1 MRSLRR
7 FVWFIASRLLIVL
20 LVLGILTITLYYAM
34 NATGIYVI
42 IKDGMAKRAQVIM
55 MNEPTSSLDSYF
67 SQNWIARDDGVQ
79 EAANGNGP
87 YRNCSIT
94 GFDHRISLSRVW
106 SWPWENYATATVTE
120 SIPGI
125 DGRSASGT
133 VPGWP
138 TSKYTITLSKES
150 GTWKIRNITLLERV
164 SNDQ

>member
-55 MNEPTSSLDSYF
+55 MNEPTSSLESYF

-79 EAANGNGP
+79 DAVNGNGP

-94 GFDHRISLSRVW
+94 GFDHRISLSRGK
-106 SWPWENYATATVTE
+106 T
-120 SIPGI
+120 
-125 DGRSASGT
+125 
-133 VPGWP
+133 
-138 TSKYTITLSKES
+138 TLP
-150 GTWKIRNITLLERV
+150 RP
-164 SNDQ
+164 

>member
-7 FVWFIASRLLIVL
+7 FVWFIASRLLIAL
-20 LVLGILTITLYYAM
+20 LVMGVLTITLYYAM

-67 SQNWIARDDGVQ
+67 SQNWIARDDAVQ
-79 EAANGNGP
+79 EAVNGSGP
-87 YRNCSIT
+87 YQNCSIT

-125 DGRSASGT
+125 DGRSATGS
-133 VPGWP
+133 VPAWP

-164 SNDQ
+164 TNEQ

>member
-1 MRSLRR
+1 MPDIHGSLEGIRN
-7 FVWFIASRLLIVL
+7 SLINEL
-20 LVLGILTITLYYAM
+20 KTLYDYPIGSDEYLPVGLADLQ
-34 NATGIYVI
+34 
-42 IKDGMAKRAQVIM
+42 DGMAKRAQVIM

-79 EAANGNGP
+79 DAVNGNGP

>member
-7 FVWFIASRLLIVL
+7 FVWFIASRLLIAL

-55 MNEPTSSLDSYF
+55 MNEPTSSLGSYF
-67 SQNWIARDDGVQ
+67 SQNWIARDDAVQ

-87 YRNCSIT
+87 YQNCSIT

-125 DGRSASGT
+125 DGRSATGS
-133 VPGWP
+133 VPAWP
-138 TSKYTITLSKES
+138 TTKYTITLSKES
-150 GTWKIRNITLLERV
+150 GTWKIRNITLLERE
-164 SNDQ
+164 SNEQ